1 MVLPN
6 LQWLTNIW
14 VHCNVRDAVDSKVT
28 PATVKPVKPLNPN
41 LCQRPKGKI
50 DLWPFDLCEYQC
62 KMIGKPRWTFN
73 CVIYTFTKSKL
84 FSPFLDIRLGH
95 QEAPEFWVPS
105 PWQNNNFGG
114 SERIP
119 SSDFFVRPA
128 PPPQKP
134 PCKTVEL
141 PGFRALSMSLSAC
154 QKKLETVGQTKTFLQ
169 TLIYQTKECN
179 MSNSV
184 LVQQIYPAI
193 QYFPLSPSQTWSTVA
208 SSSGH
213 PGTSLLDGV
222 RRD

>member
-1 MVLPN
+1 MAFRFV
-6 LQWLTNIW
+6 W
-14 VHCNVRDAVDSKVT
+14 V
-28 PATVKPVKPLNPN
+28 PV
-41 LCQRPKGKI
+41 Q
-50 DLWPFDLCEYQC
+50 DDW
-62 KMIGKPRWTFN
+62 KPRWTFN

-84 FSPFLDIRLGH
+84 FHFSGYMIAPSIGTWVLGTFTMHDKITLLGGPKESHLPIFLSAL
-95 QEAPEFWVPS
+95 
-105 PWQNNNFGG
+105 
-114 SERIP
+114 
-119 SSDFFVRPA
+119 
-128 PPPQKP
+128 PPPPHQKP

>member
-128 PPPQKP
+128 PPPKSLHAKQLSYRDFGHFQWVCLHAKKSLRRLDKQKHF
-134 PCKTVEL
+134 
-141 PGFRALSMSLSAC
+141 FRLWYI
-154 QKKLETVGQTKTFLQ
+154 KPR
-169 TLIYQTKECN
+169 
-179 MSNSV
+179 SV
-184 LVQQIYPAI
+184 ICPTQC
-193 QYFPLSPSQTWSTVA
+193 
-208 SSSGH
+208 
-213 PGTSLLDGV
+213 
-222 RRD
+222 